1 MLLEVQDTCRIVVS
15 KSFMMTCVQF
25 LNWGRGGWK
34 GEEVTVKVAVQE
46 FENS

>member
-1 MLLEVQDTCRIVVS
+1 MCAIFKLG
-15 KSFMMTCVQF
+15 KGGG
-25 LNWGRGGWK
+25 GRK